1 MDWTKIVAKSK
12 KKRKERKKLSVFVN
26 SCFSFCAKFHF
37 TLSQMASKKKLSNPM
52 RERWEQW
59 SSHPDCQGVQT
70 IQWPNPCFLQLLT
83 TLCVPLE
90 LGETKRSCA
99 VLCGGEKEQYI
110 YIYKIIN
117 RKGACYVASGEWFD
131 GEGVRGRVSL
141 SIWVFYGVQEAKC
154 KE

>member
-1 MDWTKIVAKSK
+1 MFQFLREIPFYFVTNGFQKETVKSNARAVRAMIISPGLSRCSNNSVAKPLFSSIANYIMRSFGIRRNKKIV
-12 KKRKERKKLSVFVN
+12 
-26 SCFSFCAKFHF
+26 CCA
-37 TLSQMASKKKLSNPM
+37 MW
-52 RERWEQW
+52 RWE
-59 SSHPDCQGVQT
+59 GT
-70 IQWPNPCFLQLLT
+70 I
-83 TLCVPLE
+83 
-90 LGETKRSCA
+90 
-99 VLCGGEKEQYI
+99 YI